1 VFTLAANQAVTPLI
15 GLAVWTTA
23 LPEQQIAAYYIALLF
38 VRLMTVSYENH
49 IVSGRIY
56 NGEFV
61 DDLLLPRPFI
71 IQPLGENLAIRI
83 WHVII
88 ALPLL
93 LLVPLFVPAQ
103 FNVGHIVIALPALI
117 LAAALQ
123 FLFVFTLS
131 LSAFWT
137 ERAHG
142 ITDFGTTLL
151 FLLGGEAAPIFLFP
165 VAIRPLGEALPFRA
179 MYGFSAEIA
188 AGALTHTEM
197 LIGYGWQA
205 LWLVLFALLAAWV
218 WRVGVRRYT
227 AVGG

>member
-1 VFTLAANQAVTPLI
+1 VFTLATNQAVTPLI

-23 LPEQQIAAYYIALLF
+23 LPERQIAAYYIALLF
-38 VRLMTVSYENH
+38 VRLMTVSYEHH

-56 NGEFV
+56 SGEFV

-93 LLVPLFVPAQ
+93 LLIPLFVSTP
-103 FNVGHIVIALPALI
+103 FEIGNIVGALPALV

-123 FLFVFTLS
+123 FLFVFTLA

-142 ITDFGTTLL
+142 ITGFGTTLL

-165 VAIRPLGEALPFRA
+165 EPIRPFGEALPFRA
-179 MYGFSAEIA
+179 MYGFPAEIA
-188 AGALTHTEM
+188 SGALTKMET
-197 LIGYGWQA
+197 LIGYGWQM
-205 LWLVLFALLAAWV
+205 LWLALFALIAARV